1 MNRRSFSLSRA
12 SWVLV
17 ACAACGTS
25 GTTPSSSTSAGF
37 SSGQSSGAS
46 APSGA
51 ATTGSVVNPS
61 SGASSASGGGTGA
74 ASSGATSGDSS
85 AEAGAVSS
93 GSASG
98 ASSGAA
104 TGGGPSGAA
113 TGATSGATAS
123 GSSGTGS
130 SGVLLTNDGG
140 VYAGQPFMGTPQ
152 QIPGFIKMANY
163 DTGGAGVA
171 WCHGYPDNCAN
182 RVNTGDWRGY
192 NGVYRPVAPGD
203 KACGGAGCTDN
214 VGICHMNGGEPDNY
228 ASSGP
233 SWIAGADGPT
243 LTGPMV
249 KLGTNVMPQ
258 DVYPCY
264 LISPT
269 SGTPS
274 PDPLWIKFTV
284 QVTEPGTFSIGGF
297 AGVFPGTT
305 FSFDFGGGITSG
317 IVPIP
322 ASPTAGCNCPETFHS
337 WQMYQ
342 NLGSVTVPAAGL
354 YVLTFTLLTHELNPD
369 YFTFTK
375 M

>member
-1 MNRRSFSLSRA
+1 MNPRSFSLSRA

-25 GTTPSSSTSAGF
+25 GTTPSSGASAGL

-46 APSGA
+46 AASGA
-51 ATTGSVVNPS
+51 AMTGSVVNPS
-61 SGASSASGGGTGA
+61 SGDSSVSGGGTGA
-74 ASSGATSGDSS
+74 VSSGATSGDAS
-85 AEAGAVSS
+85 AVSS

-98 ASSGAA
+98 AN
-104 TGGGPSGAA
+104 SGAA
-113 TGATSGATAS
+113 TGAASGAATGTTSGAPAS
-123 GSSGTGS
+123 GSSGGS
-130 SGVLLTNDGG
+130 SGVLLSDDGG
-140 VYAGQPFMGTPQ
+140 VYAGLPFMGTPQ
-152 QIPGFIKMANY
+152 QSPGFIKMANY

-171 WCHGYPDNCAN
+171 WCHGYSDDCAN

-192 NGVYRPVAPGD
+192 NGVYRPVAAGD
-203 KACGGAGCTDN
+203 KACGGAGCKDN

-274 PDPLWIKFTV
+274 PDPLWIKYTV
-284 QVTEPGTFSIGGF
+284 QVTEPGTFSIGAF

-305 FSFDFGGGITSG
+305 FSFDFGGGVTSG

-342 NLGSVTVPAAGL
+342 NLGTVTVPAAGL
-354 YVLTFTLLTHELNPD
+354 YVLTFTLFTHELNPD

>member
-1 MNRRSFSLSRA
+1 MNPSVAFA
-12 SWVLV
+12 SWIVV
-17 ACAACGTS
+17 ACAACGNS
-25 GTTPSSSTSAGF
+25 GSTQGSSTGSGSA
-37 SSGQSSGAS
+37 SGESSGAS
-46 APSGA
+46 AVSGA
-51 ATTGSVVNPS
+51 AMTGSVVSGS
-61 SGASSASGGGTGA
+61 SGQTPISGSSTGA
-74 ASSGATSGDSS
+74 ASGSTSGNAV
-85 AEAGAVSS
+85 AEAGTPSS
-93 GSASG
+93 GSVSG
-98 ASSGAA
+98 ASSGGAGA
-104 TGGGPSGAA
+104 TSGGAA
-113 TGATSGATAS
+113 TGASPS
-123 GSSGTGS
+123 GSSSGAAS
-130 SGVLLTNDGG
+130 SGVLLTADGG
-140 VYAGQPFMGTPQ
+140 VYAGLPFMGTPQ
-152 QIPGFIKMANY
+152 QIPGFLKMANY

-182 RVNTGDWRGY
+182 RVNTGDWRNY
-192 NGVYRPVAPGD
+192 PGVYRPVATGD
-203 KACGGAGCTDN
+203 KTCGGAGCKDN

-249 KLGTNVMPQ
+249 KQGTNVMPQ

-269 SGTPS
+269 TGDPS
-274 PDPLWIKFTV
+274 PEPTWINYTV

-297 AGVFPGTT
+297 AGVYPGTSV
-305 FSFDFGGGITSG
+305 SFDFGDGITSG
-317 IVPIP
+317 AVQIP

-342 NLGSVTVPAAGL
+342 NLGTVTIPAAGI
-354 YVLTFTLLTHELNPD
+354 YVLTFSILTHELNPD

>member
-1 MNRRSFSLSRA
+1 MNRSTVSLSCA
-12 SWVLV
+12 SWIVV

-25 GTTPSSSTSAGF
+25 GNTPSSGTASGF
-37 SSGQSSGAS
+37 SSGQSSGSS
-46 APSGA
+46 AASGA
-51 ATTGSVVNPS
+51 AMTGSAVNPS
-61 SGASSASGGGTGA
+61 SGDTSVSGGTGA
-74 ASSGATSGDSS
+74 LTSGATSGDSS
-85 AEAGAVSS
+85 LEAGAGSS
-93 GSASG
+93 GASTSGTSSGATSG
-98 ASSGAA
+98 ASSGAGA
-104 TGGGPSGAA
+104 GAASGAP
-113 TGATSGATAS
+113 TS
-123 GSSGTGS
+123 GSSGSAS
-130 SGVLLTNDGG
+130 SNGVLLTEDGG
-140 VYAGQPFMGTPQ
+140 VYAGQPFMGAPQ
-152 QIPGFIKMANY
+152 QIPGFLKMANY

-171 WCHGYPDNCAN
+171 WCHGYADDCAN

-192 NGVYRPVAPGD
+192 TGVYRPVAAGD
-203 KACGGAGCTDN
+203 KVCGGAGCKDN

-233 SWIAGADGPT
+233 SWLAGANGPT
-243 LTGPMV
+243 LTGPLV

-274 PDPLWIKFTV
+274 PDPLWIKYTV
-284 QVTEPGTFSIGGF
+284 QVTEPGTFSIGAF

-305 FSFDFGGGITSG
+305 FSFDFGGGMTSG

-342 NLGSVTVPAAGL
+342 NLGMVTVPVAGL
-354 YVLTFTLLTHELNPD
+354 YVLTFTLFTHELNPD